1 VGRAFSVGVSIVSCA
16 LMFCALLAAPGYAQ
30 APAQASVAP
39 SAAAAPPPTA
49 APARTIQPVTGFV
62 SAYEITKIATSAGF
76 DPLAPPLREGT
87 TYVLRAT
94 DYRGILM
101 RVVIDARTGAIRDAN
116 RIVPGPG
123 RYGQFGMASPYDP
136 PDFDAPDL
144 GPSLEPTLGP
154 PPPVF
159 APTQTALPPPHTG
172 SVALPP
178 LPRPRPAALKPPLG
192 SEVSTAAPPPT
203 AVTPQTA
210 PATAKKPAL
219 VEPLND

>member
-1 VGRAFSVGVSIVSCA
+1 VGRAFSVGVFVVSCA
-16 LMFCALLAAPGYAQ
+16 LMFCALMATPGYAQ
-30 APAQASVAP
+30 APAQASAP
-39 SAAAAPPPTA
+39 PPAAAPPPAQT
-49 APARTIQPVTGFV
+49 TQPVTGFV

-136 PDFDAPDL
+136 ADFDAPDL
-144 GPSLEPTLGP
+144 GPP
-154 PPPVF
+154 PPAF
-159 APTQTALPPPHTG
+159 APAQTSLPPPHTG
-172 SVALPP
+172 TVVLPP
-178 LPRPRPAALKPPLG
+178 LPRPRPAALKPSIG
-192 SEVSTAAPPPT
+192 SEVSTAAPTPP
-203 AVTPQTA
+203 AVTPQTT
-210 PATAKKPAL
+210 PASPKKPAL